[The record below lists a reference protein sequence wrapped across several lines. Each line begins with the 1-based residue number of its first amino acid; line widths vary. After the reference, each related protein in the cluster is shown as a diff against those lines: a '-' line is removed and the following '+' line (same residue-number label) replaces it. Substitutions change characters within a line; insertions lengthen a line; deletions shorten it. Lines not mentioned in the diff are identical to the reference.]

1 MVSELPKKLKLA
13 LDQRSNRIT
22 TSVAPKYFLGEV
34 QRCRIGYWDGF
45 DCSPRGLGG
54 LMEVVLGGS
63 DSLRRGLGGH
73 MEAVLEAFMSIFS
86 FQSSRFG

>member
-1 MVSELPKKLKLA
+1 MPDRL
-13 LDQRSNRIT
+13 
-22 TSVAPKYFLGEV
+22 LG
-34 QRCRIGYWDGF
+34 GSDG
-45 DCSPRGLGG
+45 SPRGLVG

-73 MEAVLEAFMSIFS
+73 MEAVLEAFMSILS